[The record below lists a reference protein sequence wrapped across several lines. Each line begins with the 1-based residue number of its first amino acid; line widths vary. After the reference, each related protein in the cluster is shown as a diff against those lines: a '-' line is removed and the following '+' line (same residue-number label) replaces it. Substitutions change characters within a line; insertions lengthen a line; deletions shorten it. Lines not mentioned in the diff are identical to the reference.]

1 MRGRIRQT
9 VSRIVAVTVI
19 GCCLLGSVTAAQGS
33 AQEAADQ
40 IRSAAALVQAG
51 LDANAEAVKV
61 ILEGCTELL
70 GEEDPVSESLSS
82 VLFLLEQGGADSSS
96 VEVLLQGAIEE
107 LEGRGEDGQNISD
120 EVPAAETEQ
129 AETGSAPA
137 AEAEQAETGSA
148 PAAETSQSLDVPQ
161 FPGLADY
168 EVSAFIQAI
177 LHDCVL
183 IDVPLD
189 WGNNYQPD
197 RAMATYSPVNASGA
211 ISPLAGTLS
220 VSYVPLDGEEDAQAY
235 DTYQRN
241 VASMSVVTALTA
253 DDVEVAG
260 ITARKMDFTMCVGA
274 NLFTCEAVC
283 FAHDNT
289 LYVIELMQGQESD
302 QNYFPAYQHSVL
314 SAQVAGAEAVAEAR
328 RALEEALA
336 QTGSTGDTETQP
348 ATEVPQPVT
357 ETPQPATEVPQPAT
371 ETPQPVTEVPQPAT
385 EVPQPATEEVPQPA
399 TEVPQPATETPQP
412 VTETPLPA
420 DSAVEFEGDMGDF
433 LYRING
439 HTYAFPTA
447 VHDLKAE
454 DLPLDHSLT
463 MSYDLHTDADMED
476 GTWTEISNTEY
487 FYFENSLYKEMAG
500 VTNLTGS
507 AAAMDDCMLT
517 ALIDTKG
524 SRVDVTLPGDVR
536 VGGAE
541 SDILRGFPAFS
552 QVEMNGNSA
561 FRGNELLC
569 ACNVRDDG
577 CHGYVLIR
585 NDAPYYSAVSII
597 CEDSVIREISFEC
610 LGDKRAEGI
619 FLED

>member
-1 MRGRIRQT
+1 MKGRIRQT
-9 VSRIVAVTVI
+9 VNRIVTVTVI
-19 GCCLLGSVTAAQGS
+19 VCCLLGSVAAAQGN

-40 IRSAAALVQAG
+40 IRSAAALAQAG
-51 LDANAEAVKV
+51 LDANADAVKA

-70 GEEDPVSESLSS
+70 DEEDPASESLSS
-82 VLFLLEQGGADSSS
+82 VLFLLEQGGADPAS
-96 VEVLLQGAIEE
+96 VEVLLQSAIED
-107 LEGRGEDGQNISD
+107 LEGRSEEGQNISAD
-120 EVPAAETEQ
+120 ASSEEAQQAETDGAPAAEAEPAETGGAPAAEAEP

-137 AEAEQAETGSA
+137 AESSPE
-148 PAAETSQSLDVPQ
+148 LDVPQ

-183 IDVPLD
+183 VDVPLD

-220 VSYVPLDGEEDAQAY
+220 VSYVPLDGEDDAQAY

-241 VASMSVVTALTA
+241 VASMSVVTSLTA
-253 DDVEVAG
+253 EDVEVAG
-260 ITARKMDFTMCVGA
+260 ITARKMDFIMCVGA

-302 QNYFPAYQHSVL
+302 QNYFPAYQHSVS
-314 SAQVAGAEAVAEAR
+314 SAQIADAEAVEEAR
-328 RALEEALA
+328 RTLEEALA

-348 ATEVPQPVT
+348 ATE
-357 ETPQPATEVPQPAT
+357 TPQPATENPQPA
-371 ETPQPVTEVPQPAT
+371 
-385 EVPQPATEEVPQPA
+385 
-399 TEVPQPATETPQP
+399 
-412 VTETPLPA
+412 
-420 DSAVEFEGDMGDF
+420 DSEVEFKGDMGDF

-439 HTYAFPTA
+439 HTYAFPTE
-447 VHDLKAE
+447 VRSLRAE
-454 DLPLDHSLT
+454 DLPLDHSLM
-463 MSYDLHTDADMED
+463 MSYDLRTDADMGDE
-476 GTWTEISNTEY
+476 TWTEISNTEF

-507 AAAMDDCMLT
+507 PAAMDDCMLT

-597 CEDSVIREISFEC
+597 CENGVIREISFEC
-610 LGDKRAEGI
+610 LGDVRADGI

>member
-1 MRGRIRQT
+1 MKGRIRQT
-9 VSRIVAVTVI
+9 VNRIVTVTVI
-19 GCCLLGSVTAAQGS
+19 VCCLLGSVAAAQGN
-33 AQEAADQ
+33 AQEVADQ
-40 IRSAAALVQAG
+40 IRSAAALAQAG
-51 LDANAEAVKV
+51 LDANADAVKA

-70 GEEDPVSESLSS
+70 GEEDPASESLSS
-82 VLFLLEQGGADSSS
+82 VLFLLEQGGADSAS
-96 VEVLLQGAIEE
+96 VEVLLQSAIED
-107 LEGRGEDGQNISD
+107 LEGRSEEGQNISAD
-120 EVPAAETEQ
+120 ASSEEAQQ
-129 AETGSAPA
+129 AETGGAPA
-137 AEAEQAETGSA
+137 AESSPE
-148 PAAETSQSLDVPQ
+148 LDVPQ

-183 IDVPLD
+183 VDVPLD

-220 VSYVPLDGEEDAQAY
+220 VSYVPLDGEDDAQAY

-241 VASMSVVTALTA
+241 VASMSVVTSLTA
-253 DDVEVAG
+253 EDVEVAG
-260 ITARKMDFTMCVGA
+260 ITARKMDFIMCVGA

-302 QNYFPAYQHSVL
+302 QNYFPAYQHSVS
-314 SAQVAGAEAVAEAR
+314 SAQVADAEAVEEAR
-328 RALEEALA
+328 RTLEEALA

-348 ATEVPQPVT
+348 ATETPQPATEAPQPATENPQPATEAPQPATETPQLATEAPQPATEVPQPVT
-357 ETPQPATEVPQPAT
+357 EAPQPATEVPQPAT
-371 ETPQPVTEVPQPAT
+371 ETPQPAT
-385 EVPQPATEEVPQPA
+385 EVPQPA
-399 TEVPQPATETPQP
+399 
-412 VTETPLPA
+412 
-420 DSAVEFEGDMGDF
+420 DSEVEFKGDMGDF

-439 HTYAFPTA
+439 HTYAFPTE
-447 VHDLKAE
+447 VRSLRAE
-454 DLPLDHSLT
+454 DLPLDHSLM
-463 MSYDLHTDADMED
+463 MSYDLRTDADMGDE
-476 GTWTEISNTEY
+476 TWTEISNTEF

-507 AAAMDDCMLT
+507 PAAMDDCMLT

-597 CEDSVIREISFEC
+597 CENGVIREISFEC
-610 LGDKRAEGI
+610 LGDVRADGI

>member
-9 VSRIVAVTVI
+9 VSRIVAVTAI
-19 GCCLLGSVTAAQGS
+19 GCCLLGSVAAAQGS

-40 IRSAAALVQAG
+40 IRSAAALAQAG
-51 LDANAEAVKV
+51 LDANTDAVKV
-61 ILEGCTELL
+61 ILEGCAELL
-70 GEEDPVSESLSS
+70 GKEDPVSESLSS

-107 LEGRGEDGQNISD
+107 LESRGEEGQNIS
-120 EVPAAETEQ
+120 AEE
-129 AETGSAPA
+129 SAPEA
-137 AEAEQAETGSA
+137 ELVETSGAPAPEAEQAETGSA
-148 PAAETSQSLDVPQ
+148 PAAESSQSLDVPQ

-183 IDVPLD
+183 VDVPRD

-220 VSYVPLDGEEDAQAY
+220 VSYVPLDGEEDALAY

-241 VASMSVVTALTA
+241 VASMSVVTSLTA
-253 DDVEVAG
+253 EDVEVAG
-260 ITARKMDFTMCVGA
+260 VTARKMDFIMCVGA

-283 FAHDNT
+283 FAHDNI

-302 QNYFPAYQHSVL
+302 QNYFPAYQHSVS
-314 SAQVAGAEAVAEAR
+314 SAQVAGTEAVAEAR

-348 ATEVPQPVT
+348 ASEAPQPVT
-357 ETPQPATEVPQPAT
+357 ETPQPATETPQPATEALQPATDTPQPVTETPQPAT
-371 ETPQPVTEVPQPAT
+371 ETPQP
-385 EVPQPATEEVPQPA
+385 
-399 TEVPQPATETPQP
+399 ATETPP
-412 VTETPLPA
+412 PA
-420 DSAVEFEGDMGDF
+420 DSEVEFKGDMGDF

-447 VHDLKAE
+447 VRDLRTE

-463 MSYDLHTDADMED
+463 MSYDLHTDADMEG

-507 AAAMDDCMLT
+507 PAPMDDCMLT

-597 CEDSVIREISFEC
+597 CENGVIREISFEC
-610 LGDKRAEGI
+610 LGDVRADGI

>member
-1 MRGRIRQT
+1 MKGRIRQT
-9 VSRIVAVTVI
+9 VNRIVTVTVI
-19 GCCLLGSVTAAQGS
+19 VCCLLGSVAAAQGN
-33 AQEAADQ
+33 AQEVADQ
-40 IRSAAALVQAG
+40 IRSAAALAQAG
-51 LDANAEAVKV
+51 LDANADAVKA

-70 GEEDPVSESLSS
+70 GEEDPASESLSS
-82 VLFLLEQGGADSSS
+82 VLFLLEQGGADSAS
-96 VEVLLQGAIEE
+96 VEVLLQSAIED
-107 LEGRGEDGQNISD
+107 LEGRSEEGQNISAD
-120 EVPAAETEQ
+120 ASSEEAQQAETGGAPAAEAEPAETGGAPAAEAEP

-137 AEAEQAETGSA
+137 AESSPE
-148 PAAETSQSLDVPQ
+148 LDVPQ

-183 IDVPLD
+183 VDVPLD

-220 VSYVPLDGEEDAQAY
+220 VSYVPLDGEDDAQAY

-241 VASMSVVTALTA
+241 VASMSVVTSLTA
-253 DDVEVAG
+253 EDVEVAG
-260 ITARKMDFTMCVGA
+260 ITARKMDFIMCVGA

-302 QNYFPAYQHSVL
+302 QNYFPAYQHSVS
-314 SAQVAGAEAVAEAR
+314 SAQVADAEAVEEAR
-328 RALEEALA
+328 RTLEEALA

-348 ATEVPQPVT
+348 ATE
-357 ETPQPATEVPQPAT
+357 TPQPATEAPQPATENPQPATEAPQPAT
-371 ETPQPVTEVPQPAT
+371 ETLQPATEAPQPAT
-385 EVPQPATEEVPQPA
+385 ENPQPA
-399 TEVPQPATETPQP
+399 
-412 VTETPLPA
+412 
-420 DSAVEFEGDMGDF
+420 DSEVEFKGDMGDF

-439 HTYAFPTA
+439 HTYAFPTE
-447 VHDLKAE
+447 VRSLRAE
-454 DLPLDHSLT
+454 DLPLDHSLM
-463 MSYDLHTDADMED
+463 MSYDLRTDADMGDE
-476 GTWTEISNTEY
+476 TWTEISNTEF

-507 AAAMDDCMLT
+507 PAAMDDCMLT

-597 CEDSVIREISFEC
+597 CENGVIREISFEC
-610 LGDKRAEGI
+610 LGDVRADGI